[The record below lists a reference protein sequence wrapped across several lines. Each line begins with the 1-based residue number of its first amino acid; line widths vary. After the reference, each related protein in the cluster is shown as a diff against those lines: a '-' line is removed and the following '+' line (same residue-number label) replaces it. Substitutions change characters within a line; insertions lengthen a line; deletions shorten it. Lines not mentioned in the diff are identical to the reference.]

1 MFKKHILKLSIFSTF
16 IVWLVIFLTWISF
29 FSIRYRKNKITLKNR
44 LEITYLKL
52 RKQDFKNISNNLN
65 TLSIEEVINQTLNK
79 STNYTH
85 KVKKILWTS
94 YIWFE
99 QDKNVIFS
107 NFDPRKCGINY
118 ICKSV
123 QKDNYNIILAEK
135 LNYNFDGYISN
146 VKKYFLFSLLISI
159 LLFFPIK
166 SGITYLTKPLEE
178 NFEFM
183 KNFVNNAW
191 HELKTPIANINLAA
205 QIINTKKSY
214 DPEIVNQ
221 IVEETSKMSKL
232 IDTLLQLSIVSKPKE
247 IEKVNLEN
255 TIQDILKTLNT
266 SWYNIQLD
274 LKQKEILAN
283 KEQIEIILKNLI
295 ENALKYNND
304 KKYIKI
310 WTNKN
315 ILFVENSWD
324 QLTKQQIK
332 RIFDIFY
339 RANTKKQGYWLGLAI
354 VKKIVEVNWWKIKV
368 KSENG
373 INRFEIKFK

>member
-29 FSIRYRKNKITLKNR
+29 FSIRYRKNKITLKNK
-44 LEITYLKL
+44 LETTYLKL
-52 RKQDFKNISNNLN
+52 KKHNFKNIYNSLN
-65 TLSIEEVINQTLNK
+65 TLSIEEVISQTLNK

-85 KVKKILWTS
+85 KIKKILWTS

-107 NFDPRKCGINY
+107 NFDPSKCGINY
-118 ICKSV
+118 ICKSL

-135 LNYNFDGYISN
+135 LNYKFDEYISN

-166 SGITYLTKPLEE
+166 LGITYLTKPLEE

-221 IVEETSKMSKL
+221 IVEETSKISKL

-247 IEKVNLEN
+247 IKKINLES

-373 INRFEIKFK
+373 INRFEIKLK